1 MRVCARL
8 CVCARACRRRSRGLD
23 LQEEDHI
30 SPQVILTSSSW
41 LSLAPLGSGPLGSAR
56 LGSERLHLDQVRDGS
71 ARALRAPVMLSA
83 VKMEGHEAPDW
94 SGFYSEEVG
103 EPQQRTRPEPEPQKF
118 VATKFLR
125 KFSIENLKVIYKK
138 PNQPNKKD

>member
-1 MRVCARL
+1 M
-8 CVCARACRRRSRGLD
+8 D

-30 SPQVILTSSSW
+30 SPQVILTSSSSSFSS

-103 EPQQRTRPEPEPQKF
+103 ELQDRTRPKQKP
-118 VATKFLR
+118 
-125 KFSIENLKVIYKK
+125 LKV
-138 PNQPNKKD
+138 